1 MLAVETVEAPIV
13 GSEGAP
19 CLVAEQRDENKKE
32 TSKRD
37 YVDED
42 LRGRGPRRVYLPE
55 KVGRARRDEN
65 AADGTV
71 TQQEGNEPRWMRR
84 PETIKREQQESG
96 WWVSKKWLRRPRGQT
111 EGMNSRT
118 RNRNLNPV

>member
-13 GSEGAP
+13 GSEGGP
-19 CLVAEQRDENKKE
+19 CLVVEQRDENKKE

-42 LRGRGPRRVYLPE
+42 LWGRGPRRVYLPE

-65 AADGTV
+65 AADGAV
-71 TQQEGNEPRWMRR
+71 AQQKGNEPRWMRR

-96 WWVSKKWLRRPRGQT
+96 WWVSEKWLRRPRGQK
-111 EGMNSRT
+111 GMNS
-118 RNRNLNPV
+118 NLNPV